1 MTQVMEGRLKPVE
14 MEGGKALVGDV
25 RSIRHF
31 SKQNIFLHVTISS
44 FFYLILNRFQLP
56 LHRKGCEDT
65 IEVGLRIGIICR
77 WRTEL
82 EDETWDKMFE
92 KTIWM

>member
-25 RSIRHF
+25 RSIQHF
-31 SKQNIFLHVTISS
+31 SNHNIFLHVTISS
-44 FFYLILNRFQLP
+44 FFDLILNRFQLP

-77 WRTEL
+77 
-82 EDETWDKMFE
+82 
-92 KTIWM
+92 